1 MQFSFDNV
9 QAAEEG
15 KGFTEPGVIDVFT
28 ISKVEYK
35 KNESNGKES
44 FEVTFERKED
54 SFREY
59 FHLTEKAAPRFM
71 YLYEKVMDTKNL
83 PENEQGIITALT
95 GKSIAIKVI
104 GSVNE
109 QSGKGY
115 PCLPFSGFAKPVGE
129 VGDLKFSNT
138 EIGKIEAAKQAQR
151 SSAAASTAQ
160 AGTAGNAPI
169 PAANDAF

>member
-1 MQFSFDNV
+1 MNFDLSKHKP
-9 QAAEEG
+9 AEEG

-35 KNESNGKES
+35 LNEANGRES
-44 FEVTFERKED
+44 FQVTFERKDD

-59 FHLTEKAAPRFM
+59 FHLTEKAAPRFV
-71 YLYEKVMDTKNL
+71 YFYDKVMGTENL

-95 GKSIAIKVI
+95 GKSIAVKVI

-115 PCLPFSGFAKPVGE
+115 PCLPFAGFARSADLISE
-129 VGDLKFSNT
+129 LKFSNN
-138 EIGKIEAAKQAQR
+138 ELGKIEAAKQAQR
-151 SSAAASTAQ
+151 SSAAATATQ
-160 AGTAGNAPI
+160 GSEAAPL
-169 PAANDAF
+169 PANDSF